1 MRQSIPDRD
10 IVLYPNRAKLF
21 RQNLPVLYS
30 GLLMF
35 PIIMA
40 WRSGKRALQIIS
52 LAGGILL
59 FLWETLYASFLYR
72 LLIPKPVVVVNDEG
86 ITYDPPAPWFVVF
99 SLSICWEE
107 MAAIFLSDLTI
118 RSKKETKTTRFLCI
132 MPKDQEA
139 YIKQQKILRPRRFA
153 QLVMMSI
160 IKVPF
165 LLPEH
170 LVLPISLDQ
179 LFTHIRLRYAP
190 EIAAYNIEI
199 RENQKITVPDEGTSR
214 DHA

>member
-1 MRQSIPDRD
+1 
-10 IVLYPNRAKLF
+10 
-21 RQNLPVLYS
+21 
-30 GLLMF
+30 
-35 PIIMA
+35 
-40 WRSGKRALQIIS
+40 
-52 LAGGILL
+52 
-59 FLWETLYASFLYR
+59 
-72 LLIPKPVVVVNDEG
+72 
-86 ITYDPPAPWFVVF
+86 
-99 SLSICWEE
+99 
-107 MAAIFLSDLTI
+107 
-118 RSKKETKTTRFLCI
+118 
-132 MPKDQEA
+132 MPKDQDA
-139 YIKQQKILRPRRFA
+139 YVKQHRLLGPRRLA